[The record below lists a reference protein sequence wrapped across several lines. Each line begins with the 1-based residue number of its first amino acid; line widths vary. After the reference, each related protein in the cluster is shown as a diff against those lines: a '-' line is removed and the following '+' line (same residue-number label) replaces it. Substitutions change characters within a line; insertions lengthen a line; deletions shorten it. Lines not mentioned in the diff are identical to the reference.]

1 MIHPSVGGRAPRLR
15 ARLADDTGSLAFAV
29 LVTFV
34 GMALTLLLVPVV
46 KAQSAST
53 REDGRRVVALSA
65 AQAGL
70 DIALGHIQ
78 AASNGLGTGVLR
90 NLPCGPFTGNVGAG
104 GTARYQ
110 VTIDY
115 YQVDPRG
122 HEQDTNWLNSNLPIQ
137 CINGGGAYVTP
148 SFALLRSFGTDQATG
163 AFSSVPVRSLVAAYK
178 FQITNENIPGGNIRT
193 YKNGLDLCLD
203 AGSSSPAAGTNVA
216 LQPCVEGS
224 PQQKWAYSPNLSLLL
239 VASRTPANPQGVC
252 VDAGSPQA
260 TGSVAKVQP
269 CVSPKAIQQQWS
281 LDDASYFE
289 GTSDGKTLNG
299 LCLNAQS
306 PNVAGTFVILGK
318 KSAGTCTTLWSPE
331 APAGAGA
338 AGPATGQLVNFAQFG
353 RCLDVTNQDVTW
365 PYEIAW
371 PCKQAPDPTT
381 LTWNQVFSIPAVPVN
396 GTSATGPITTVK
408 SGITYCLK
416 SPNSTTMYADYV
428 IVAACGAPTADEVWT
443 VYGNTGNY
451 ATSYRIADKN
461 GYCLAPTDQYAA
473 NPDLFSN
480 GTLTSKMTVAVC
492 SDSTLQKW
500 NAPPNILQS
509 LPLSNIREG

>member
-1 MIHPSVGGRAPRLR
+1 MIHPSAGGRAPRLR

-216 LQPCVEGS
+216 L
-224 PQQKWAYSPNLSLLL
+224 
-239 VASRTPANPQGVC
+239 
-252 VDAGSPQA
+252 
-260 TGSVAKVQP
+260 QP